1 MLHQGTEFKSSN
13 DQSSHLLQVMQW
25 LLHGVVF
32 SKQLHRKCSWSFE
45 TLAATSLFW
54 AWSGENTMTERIAC
68 AQRLTQH
75 LVPSKRRSISR
86 QGFMEILRRHTAYLK
101 QQLLVSFRQHMAS
114 QSQQWKT
121 FGFVVFGADGS
132 DLSTP
137 RTRSNQAA
145 FNTNGKSKHQKR
157 KRIKNQNAHQKKQK
171 ECPRVLMTT
180 LFHIAL
186 GLPWAWRLGSKSE
199 NERSHLLS
207 MLGDLPSQALI
218 VGDAGF
224 TGYQFLY
231 EVLASGSDL
240 VIRVGSN
247 VKLLKKLG
255 RYRKHDNIV
264 HLWPDWAMKKD
275 QRPLMFRLVV
285 VNNGKHPVYLITSIL
300 DQKRL
305 SDRQIT
311 EIYRMR
317 WEIELYHRNLK
328 QTMGHRKLL
337 SRSPANAMVELEWI
351 ILGYTGMMLY
361 CVDEW
366 IVGEKDIGQLSPA
379 RIIRAF
385 RQTARDYLHPKDR
398 APSLDDLIG
407 QATKDNYQRTKP
419 KQSRGYPTKR
429 KFKTPKPPKI
439 ELANE
444 LQKSKMKSLP
454 A

>member
-1 MLHQGTEFKSSN
+1 MLHQGIEFKSSN

-25 LLHGVVF
+25 LLHGIVF
-32 SKQLHRKCSWSFE
+32 SKQLHRKSSWSFE
-45 TLAATSLFW
+45 TLTMTALFW
-54 AWSGENTMTERIAC
+54 AWSAENTMTERIAC

-75 LVPSKRRSISR
+75 LMPSKKQTISR
-86 QGFMEILRRHTAYLK
+86 QGYMEILRRHTAYLK
-101 QQLLVSFRQHMAS
+101 QQLLVGFRQHMAS
-114 QSQQWKT
+114 QSTAWKT
-121 FGFVVFGADGS
+121 FGFVVFGVDGS

-157 KRIKNQNAHQKKQK
+157 KRVKNQNAHQKKQK

-186 GLPWAWRLGSKSE
+186 GLPWAWRLGSKSD

-224 TGYQFLY
+224 TGYQFLS
-231 EVLASGSDL
+231 EVWASGSEL

-255 RYRKHDNIV
+255 RFRTSDNIV
-264 HLWPDWAMKKD
+264 HLWPDWAMKKNHP
-275 QRPLMFRLVV
+275 PLMFRLVV
-285 VNNGKHPVYLITSIL
+285 INNGKHPVYLITSIL
-300 DQKRL
+300 DHQRL

-337 SRSPANAMVELEWI
+337 SRSPANALVELEWI
-351 ILGYTGMMLY
+351 VLGYTAMMLY
-361 CVDEW
+361 SVDEW
-366 IVGEKDIGQLSPA
+366 IVGEQDIGRLSPA
-379 RIIRAF
+379 GIIRAF
-385 RQTARDYLHPKDR
+385 RRTARDYLHPQNKD
-398 APSLDDLIG
+398 PSLDGLIR
-407 QATKDNYQRTKP
+407 QATKDNYQRTRP
-419 KQSRGYPTKR
+419 KQSRNYPKKR
-429 KFKTPKPPKI
+429 KFKIPKPPKI
-439 ELANE
+439 ELANKF
-444 LQKSKMKSLP
+444 QKSKMKSLP